1 MSRKHHAPALVV
13 NGTEHRTTPVAGL
26 MSTGTR
32 AASMQASHRA
42 KAATTTWSQKCV
54 QHVHS
59 LYDQPSSKALGCLCN
74 ELSAASSSCSSRTTA
89 AAASWGTQCK
99 QHVRRG
105 MHRLYRSGRDPS
117 ECGKNS
123 AYEPHAKVEGRTT
136 VASKLKARSRAGQYK
151 ESRNCITRLRFNS
164 SGLYFYERRA
174 VGRGMQRTLTRFH
187 KPRYISRGC
196 SHGCSQ
202 ACSQVTAWCR
212 K

>member
-117 ECGKNS
+117 EWQEQRLRATREGGGAHHCGFE
-123 AYEPHAKVEGRTT
+123 AEGKVEG
-136 VASKLKARSRAGQYK
+136 G
-151 ESRNCITRLRFNS
+151 
-164 SGLYFYERRA
+164 A
-174 VGRGMQRTLTRFH
+174 V
-187 KPRYISRGC
+187 
-196 SHGCSQ
+196 
-202 ACSQVTAWCR
+202 
-212 K
+212 